1 MPGGVGISERL
12 SSTAIGTERPVIS
25 NYPGSQCRQAA
36 TRVKLE
42 ICRPGLVLHAVIM
55 LHAVIVFHGV
65 VFLHL
70 VSFHLLFL
78 AGLLVLRHLIF
89 LHLIL
94 IRAVLLHAVLLH
106 AVIMLHGVAA
116 GLRKRRQGH
125 RQETHGHESTNQLF
139 HKILLV
145 VLDGSRIRYI
155 SIPP

>member
-1 MPGGVGISERL
+1 M
-12 SSTAIGTERPVIS
+12 IS

-55 LHAVIVFHGV
+55 LHAVIV
-65 VFLHL
+65 
-70 VSFHLLFL
+70 
-78 AGLLVLRHLIF
+78 
-89 LHLIL
+89 
-94 IRAVLLHAVLLH
+94 
-106 AVIMLHGVAA
+106 LHGVAA

-145 VLDGSRIRYI
+145 VLD
-155 SIPP
+155 